1 MKYLRYV
8 LIVGV
13 FFLLFCF
20 VCLFVCLFS
29 GCFFN
34 LFRKCWHILLLGWLV
49 VVLLGFVVFFLIRGF
64 ADIVFIF
71 NRSTKDR
78 KIRAK
83 EQWLPHL
90 LG

>member
-1 MKYLRYV
+1 MLLNQSAEKG
-8 LIVGV
+8 IK
-13 FFLLFCF
+13 LFC
-20 VCLFVCLFS
+20 LSL
-29 GCFFN
+29 
-34 LFRKCWHILLLGWLV
+34 
-49 VVLLGFVVFFLIRGF
+49 FFLIRGF